1 MSDSRDADGSG
12 TPSSGATG
20 PTAFRRP
27 WHRLV
32 ARVLASLNRALLA
45 SSNCYFGGGTRIV
58 MELDEFR
65 ESVDVD
71 FLCSDRSGYRLLRNT
86 VTGRS
91 LGDIFTSDYELIRE
105 VRRDMY
111 GIRTFLRVDGEPVKF
126 EIIFEGHLSL
136 TGAAPGLFPVDALD
150 QASCIAEKL
159 LAHADRGLDDSTHA
173 RDLVDLAFMAACW
186 PSESWPP
193 ALQAAEAAYGAVV
206 VRELDAGLS
215 RFGDRIRRRRCVDAL
230 GISDK
235 RTLARGLRVMKGRL
249 QAQ

>member
-1 MSDSRDADGSG
+1 M
-12 TPSSGATG
+12 
-20 PTAFRRP
+20 
-27 WHRLV
+27 
-32 ARVLASLNRALLA
+32 LASLNRTLLA
-45 SSNCYFGGGTRIV
+45 SANCYFGGGTRIV

-91 LGDIFTSDYELIRE
+91 LGEIFLGDHELIRE

-111 GIRTFLRVDGEPVKF
+111 GIRTFLRVDGKPVKF
-126 EIIFEGHLSL
+126 AVISEGRLSL
-136 TGAAPGLFPVDALD
+136 NGTAIGLFPVVALD
-150 QASCIAEKL
+150 PPSCIAEKL

-186 PSESWPP
+186 PSASWPP
-193 ALQAAEAAYGAVV
+193 ALKAAEAAYGAVV

-215 RFGDRIRRRRCVDAL
+215 RFGDRTRRRRCVDAL

-235 RTLARGLRVMKGRL
+235 RTLARGLRVLKGRL
-249 QAQ
+249 QTQ

>member
-1 MSDSRDADGSG
+1 MAERGAAGE
-12 TPSSGATG
+12 SGAPPPG
-20 PTAFRRP
+20 AVGATAFRRP

-32 ARVLASLNRALLA
+32 ARVLASLNRTLLA
-45 SSNCYFGGGTRIV
+45 SAHCYFGGGTRIV

-86 VTGRS
+86 VTARS
-91 LGDIFTSDYELIRE
+91 LGELFTGDHDLIRD

-126 EIIFEGHLSL
+126 EIVFEGRLSL

-150 QASCIAEKL
+150 QTSCIAEKL
-159 LAHADRGLDDSTHA
+159 LAHADRGLDASTHA
-173 RDLVDLAFMAACW
+173 RDLVDLAFMAASW
-186 PSESWPP
+186 PGESWGP
-193 ALQAAEAAYGAVV
+193 AMEAAESAYGAVV

-215 RFGDRIRRRRCVDAL
+215 RFGDRTRRRRCVEAL
-230 GISDK
+230 GIMDK
-235 RTLARGLRVMKGRL
+235 RTLARGLRVLKRRL
-249 QAQ
+249 TAP

>member
-1 MSDSRDADGSG
+1 
-12 TPSSGATG
+12 
-20 PTAFRRP
+20 
-27 WHRLV
+27 
-32 ARVLASLNRALLA
+32 
-45 SSNCYFGGGTRIV
+45 
-58 MELDEFR
+58 
-65 ESVDVD
+65 
-71 FLCSDRSGYRLLRNT
+71 
-86 VTGRS
+86 
-91 LGDIFTSDYELIRE
+91 
-105 VRRDMY
+105 MY

-126 EIIFEGHLSL
+126 EIIFEGRLSL

-193 ALQAAEAAYGAVV
+193 ALKAAEAAYGAVV

-230 GISDK
+230 GITDK
-235 RTLARGLRVMKGRL
+235 RTLARGTACSERTPQGAMNRPGDAIPLRPGRRL
-249 QAQ
+249 RRAHGRCCAGGGVRSGQPPPYVRPVSG